1 MKKALFTGFILLF
14 IGLFIAV
21 FPTEKEGDIY
31 TDTIRL
37 HILARSDNE
46 YDQEIKLKIRD
57 KLLTKYGSE
66 LSSYSSV
73 ASAENAISELLPS
86 IEEDVDIWLFELGC
100 DVKCNV
106 YLTEEWYDTRE
117 YENFVLP
124 RGMYT
129 SLKVVIDEGAGKNWW
144 CVMFPP
150 LCLDIATEDAPTDDA
165 TIGYTEEEI
174 TLIEKTKRYNVKFKV
189 LEIISDIFA

>member
-1 MKKALFTGFILLF
+1 MKKAFLTGLIFLFV
-14 IGLFIAV
+14 GLFIAV
-21 FPTEKEGDIY
+21 FPTEREGDIY
-31 TDTIRL
+31 ADTIRL
-37 HILARSDNE
+37 HILARSDSE
-46 YDQEIKLKIRD
+46 YDQGIKLEIRD
-57 KLLTKYGSE
+57 RLLLKYGSE
-66 LSSYSSV
+66 LSSYGSV
-73 ASAENAISELLPS
+73 TSAEKAISTLIPE
-86 IEEDVDIWLFELGC
+86 ITYDVDNWLIELGC
-100 DVKCNV
+100 KAKCKV

-150 LCLDIATEDAPTDDA
+150 LCLDIATEDEPKDDA